1 VLRRVKRLAFFAALT
16 VLLPSAGALLS
27 GCGGGNGQLA
37 VKLESSE
44 KDIKAGDTPQFRV
57 IITNNGPGDAPGV
70 VVHVDMPAN
79 FRYKA
84 TGTIDAHGQSR
95 TQLLDAKVGSASP
108 AWGLWDLSAPTM
120 QNGKLTLSSVAIPF
134 TVDVEASA
142 ASYTLAARASGDN
155 TAGDVLSQPIQL
167 KVRPAP
173 RLNVSATVSTQ
184 SLKARDKTMYSV
196 TVTNSGSDIAGN
208 VAVLVT
214 LPPVMSFQ
222 GSVTP
227 FKGNATRNNAV
238 DPVRGSVLVFY
249 SGFVLPPASSVGPG
263 FVDIVFIAQVAS
275 HPAAGSF
282 PINIQV
288 TDDALD
294 VVTLSNAA
302 QVTVGGAGSASS
314 SPSASASASATPS
327 PSSGD

>member
-1 VLRRVKRLAFFAALT
+1 MTRRARRLALFASLT
-16 VLLPSAGALLS
+16 VLLPGAGALLS
-27 GCGGGNGQLA
+27 GCGSGNGQLA
-37 VKLESSE
+37 VKLDSNAQ
-44 KDIKAGDTPQFRV
+44 DIKAGETPQFRV
-57 IITNNGPGDAPGV
+57 FITNNGPGDAPGV

-95 TQLLDAKVGSASP
+95 TQLLDAKVGSTSP

-120 QNGKLTLSSVAIPF
+120 QNGKLTLASVAIPF

-142 ASYTLAARASGDN
+142 ATYTIAARASGDN
-155 TAGDVLSQPIQL
+155 TAGDVLSQPIQV

-173 RLNVSATVSTQ
+173 RLNVSATVSMQ
-184 SLKARDKTMYSV
+184 SLKARDTTTYSV

-208 VAVLVT
+208 VGVLIT

-222 GSVTP
+222 RSVMP
-227 FKGNATRNNAV
+227 FRGNATRNNAV

-249 SGFVLPPASSVGPG
+249 SGFVLPPASSAGPG
-263 FVDIVFIAQVAS
+263 FIDIVFIAQVAA

-282 PINIQV
+282 QINVQV

-302 QVTVGGAGSASS
+302 SVTVVATA
-314 SPSASASASATPS
+314 ASASPAATASPS
-327 PSSGD
+327 PQG

>member
-1 VLRRVKRLAFFAALT
+1 VLPRVKRLAFFSAIT
-16 VLLPSAGALLS
+16 VLLSCAGALLS

-44 KDIKAGDTPQFRV
+44 ENVKAGDAPQFRV

-95 TQLLDAKVGSASP
+95 TQLLDAKVGSTSP

-155 TAGDVLSQPIQL
+155 TAGDVLSQPVQL
-167 KVRPAP
+167 KVRPTP
-173 RLNVSATVSTQ
+173 RLNVSATVSTR
-184 SLKARDKTMYSV
+184 SLRARDKTMYKV
-196 TVTNSGSDIAGN
+196 TVTNTGSDIAGN

-249 SGFVLPPASSVGPG
+249 SGFVLPPASSAGPG
-263 FVDIVFIAQVAS
+263 FVEIVFIAQVAP

-282 PINIQV
+282 PINVQV

-294 VVTLSNAA
+294 VVTLSNGAP
-302 QVTVGGAGSASS
+302 VTIVGGG
-314 SPSASASASATPS
+314 SPSASPGAAASPSATATPG
-327 PSSGD
+327 SGG

>member
-1 VLRRVKRLAFFAALT
+1 VLF
-16 VLLPSAGALLS
+16 PSAGALLS

-37 VKLESSE
+37 VKLESNE
-44 KDIKAGDTPQFRV
+44 QNIKAGDTPQFTV

-70 VVHVDMPAN
+70 VAHVDMPGN

-95 TQLLDAKVGSASP
+95 TQLVDAKVGSTSP
-108 AWGLWDLSAPTM
+108 TWGLWDLSAPTM

-134 TVDVEASA
+134 TIDVEAAA
-142 ASYTLAARASGDN
+142 ASYTIAARASGDN
-155 TAGDVLSQPIQL
+155 TSGDVLSQPIQL

-173 RLNVSATVSTQ
+173 RLNVTATVSTQ
-184 SLKARDKTMYSV
+184 SLRARDKTTYSV
-196 TVTNSGSDIAGN
+196 TVSNTGSDIAGN

-222 GSVTP
+222 GSVMP

-249 SGFVLPPASSVGPG
+249 SGFVLPPSSSAGPG
-263 FVDIVFIAQVAS
+263 FVDILFIAQVAP

-302 QVTVGGAGSASS
+302 QVTISGAGSASS
-314 SPSASASASATPS
+314 SPSAGATPSATAS